1 MEIFSMFIQFNF
13 ELTLFEKEGGIARS
27 AMTGDLRETNSNSEF
42 VSINPPSDC
51 FAISHL
57 LFQRRFLK
65 SSGALRHLLF
75 QRRLVYFDN
84 HCSTLPAADAKRG
97 ETMIFTTAL

>member
-57 LFQRRFLK
+57 LFQRRFGSKTLFEK
-65 SSGALRHLLF
+65 EGGIARSAMPGDLRETNSNSEF
-75 QRRLVYFDN
+75 VSINPPSAFF
-84 HCSTLPAADAKRG
+84 SLP
-97 ETMIFTTAL
+97 